1 MVATINADTTNGV
14 VITSDTSGE
23 IELQANGVTK
33 AKVTANGLQ
42 DANGASLRGGSFRNL
57 IINGD
62 MRIDQRN
69 AGASVTANDYEY
81 YADRWKFLAQANGKM
96 SIQQVTDAPTGFSNS
111 LLFTTTSAYTPPSSA
126 VFAISQW
133 IEGYN
138 TAHLKFGTANAKTVT
153 LSFWVKSSLTGTFGG
168 ALQNSAANR
177 AYPFEYTISSANTWE
192 QKTITVSGDT
202 TGTWVGS
209 TNGTGL
215 KVIFSLGSGATF
227 SDTAGVWS
235 GTSNIYSATGAVQVV
250 ATASAT
256 WNVTGIQLEV
266 GEGASDF
273 EFLPYDVQLAL
284 CQRYCYQVN
293 CPQVGT
299 RIASAM
305 GDSTTTCNSIW
316 CSPVNLRATPT
327 TSYNN
332 INARNGATDITL
344 SSIGITILADNI
356 INVNFNSSS
365 VVTGAVYQI
374 RGTAV
379 GYVRFDAEL

>member
-273 EFLPYDVQLAL
+273 EFLPYDVQLAR
-284 CQRYCYQVN
+284 CQRYYWQ
-293 CPQVGT
+293 GKELGLGY
-299 RIASAM
+299 AFAYAA
-305 GDSTTTCNSIW
+305 NSGNYIFTDLMRF
-316 CSPVNLRATPT
+316 PVTMRTTPT
-327 TSYNN
+327 MAQVLAPSLTNCA
-332 INARNGATDITL
+332 INTVVASVDGAANHL
-344 SSIGITILADNI
+344 NP
-356 INVNFNSSS
+356 
-365 VVTGAVYQI
+365 
-374 RGTAV
+374 TAV
-379 GYVRFDAEL
+379 GNVRCFNGTYSASAEL